1 MWQNFIIFLIAI
13 LIIIFTSSYDDNP
26 REYRVNFNGIRSERL
41 YNKNTGEIIGDKV
54 GKL

>member
-1 MWQNFIIFLIAI
+1 MWQLIFLITI
-13 LIIIFTSSYDDNP
+13 IIIIFTSSYEE
-26 REYRVNFNGIRSERL
+26 REYKVNFNGIRSERL